1 MRVSTSMIYQ
11 QLTDKLSDNAESMKT
26 LQGQLSTG
34 YKYSSPSEAADLVG
48 RVQAIESRLKTLDAD
63 AKSVSRVKVGVDAQ
77 ARALEVA
84 AEITD
89 RLKEI
94 AFLGTNS
101 ATSQTVLDG
110 YAEEMASIKRSL
122 VDLANSKDSD
132 DRYVFGGVRSGEPPY
147 RLKED
152 GSVQYVG
159 SGTPLRVRVNDVG
172 YEDVSVPGP
181 GVWKGVEKDGV
192 SVDMFSILTE
202 LEGAYRSGD
211 LAKRAQGLADVEGIA
226 KNFGL
231 AIARTGGVQQ
241 RLEISERQA
250 QETSIRAQETLAE
263 VKELDFADALAQLQK
278 QQLLL
283 EATQSLMGRMSQL
296 SLLDSI
302 R

>member
-1 MRVSTSMIYQ
+1 MRVSTSMIFQ
-11 QLTDKLSDNAESMKT
+11 QLTDKLSDNAEAMKT

-34 YKYSSPSEAADLVG
+34 FKYSSPSEAADLVG
-48 RVQAIESRLKTLDAD
+48 RVQAIESRLKTLEAD

-77 ARALEVA
+77 ARALEVG

-94 AFLGTNS
+94 AFLGANT
-101 ATSQTVLDG
+101 ATSRTVLDG
-110 YAEEMASIKRSL
+110 YAEEVASIKRSL
-122 VDLANSKDSD
+122 LDLANSKDSD
-132 DRYVFGGVRSGEPPY
+132 DRYIFGGVRSGEPPY
-147 RLKED
+147 RQNPD
-152 GSVQYVG
+152 GSVEYLG

-181 GVWKGVEKDGV
+181 SVWKGIERDGG
-192 SVDMFSILTE
+192 SVDLFTVLTD
-202 LEGAYRSGD
+202 LENAYRTGD
-211 LAKRAQGLADVEGIA
+211 IAKRAQGLPEMEAIA
-226 KNFGL
+226 NNFGL

-250 QETSIRAQETLAE
+250 QETSLRAQKTLAE
-263 VKELDFADALAQLQK
+263 VKELDFAAALAQLQK

-296 SLLDSI
+296 SLLDEL